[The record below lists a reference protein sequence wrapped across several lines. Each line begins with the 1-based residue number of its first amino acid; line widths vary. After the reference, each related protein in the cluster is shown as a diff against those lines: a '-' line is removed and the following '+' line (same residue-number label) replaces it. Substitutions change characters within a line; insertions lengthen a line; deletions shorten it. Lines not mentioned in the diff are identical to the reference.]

1 MTTEEKLL
9 TYGSQRPFE
18 PNQTLKLLQQDIN
31 IFWSWGVE
39 KKILVIGKESDGW
52 VKGIIFK
59 VNGFKW
65 KQYVMI
71 TLNGSDYYE
80 VRLLSQNFDV
90 IETKDHDIC
99 FMDLVEVIDK
109 LVETK

>member
-109 LVETK
+109 LVETM